1 MKKLFRVPLLLA
13 AVALASNL
21 SLGTALA
28 MGGSPQAD
36 IPTKADAVA
45 PVQGDQIVVYYFHGN
60 FRCSTCNKMEQYAA
74 EVIQND
80 FKDALAAGKLT
91 FKAVNVDQKANEH
104 YVKDY
109 NLFTKSLILS
119 IQKDGKEVRSKNLD
133 KIWQWVRNK
142 EQYQNYVRGE
152 VAAFLK
158 EA

>member
-1 MKKLFRVPLLLA
+1 
-13 AVALASNL
+13 
-21 SLGTALA
+21 
-28 MGGSPQAD
+28 
-36 IPTKADAVA
+36 
-45 PVQGDQIVVYYFHGN
+45 
-60 FRCSTCNKMEQYAA
+60 MEQYAA